1 VARNLLAANHPG
13 VRVVKTLAEKI
24 AEQEKTTGGNM
35 YRMMGV
41 SLLSLSLMGCLFV
54 VDSKQKAGVSQ
65 WSNQEL
71 NRIEVGQTRA
81 DWIRSSFGAPDR
93 VSTYDD
99 GTEVW
104 RYRNSASSES
114 KIGLFL
120 LFRINVERESAETL
134 ALEIRDAV
142 VSDYWVETR

>member
-1 VARNLLAANHPG
+1 
-13 VRVVKTLAEKI
+13 
-24 AEQEKTTGGNM
+24 M

-54 VDSKQKAGVSQ
+54 VDSKQKAGASQ

-81 DWIRSSFGAPDR
+81 DWIRSSFGVPDR

>member
-1 VARNLLAANHPG
+1 
-13 VRVVKTLAEKI
+13 
-24 AEQEKTTGGNM
+24 M

-54 VDSKQKAGVSQ
+54 VDSKQKAGASQ

-81 DWIRSSFGAPDR
+81 DWIRSSFGVPDR
-93 VSTYDD
+93 VSTCDD

-114 KIGLFL
+114 QIGLFM
-120 LFRINVERESAETL
+120 LFRLNVERESAETL